1 MSVPENNT
9 KSKQADTSD
18 ATADYVVQVTAT
30 ELRRLRGD
38 SQAVHLWCI
47 LLTYADW
54 DTGKCHPSRSTLAT
68 DMGVSTDTVDRARG
82 RLQAVGLLA
91 TEQRKDQNGNHTSNE
106 YTLIRQ
112 RVSAPQ
118 RIGMGTAADRV
129 SANLPIGYGQPCGE
143 GMGTDADQTNTRGTS
158 TSERVP
164 VNKKEHAANAAAPA
178 GLLAFVDCWN
188 TNCPEGKQTR
198 RDPPTTSVLRG
209 WKRLAKEPEL
219 RQAFTDLERLGAAI
233 RKATWAREQP
243 WFTAESL
250 FAKDSNRLQWKIE
263 KLLRGDYDGENGH
276 ANSKRAPLQT
286 RGLRYDPA
294 APIADHL

>member
-1 MSVPENNT
+1 MSVPHDTPE
-9 KSKQADTSD
+9 SKQADSSD

-54 DTGKCHPSRSTLAT
+54 TTGKCHPSRSTLAT
-68 DMGVSTDTVDRARG
+68 EMGASTDTVDRTRR
-82 RLQAVGLLA
+82 RLQEAGLLETA
-91 TEQRKDQNGNHTSNE
+91 QRKDDTGNHTSNE

-118 RIGMGTAADRV
+118 RIGMGTPAERVAAGAR
-129 SANLPIGYGQPCGE
+129 E
-143 GMGTDADQTNTRGTS
+143 GIRWAADQTNTRGTN
-158 TSERVP
+158 TKERVP
-164 VNKKEHAANAAAPA
+164 VNKKTSPNKF
-178 GLLAFVDCWN
+178 GDDDLALASFMVEVVSRIQK
-188 TNCPEGKQTR
+188 P
-198 RDPPTTSVLRG
+198 
-209 WKRLAKEPEL
+209 AKEPNVENWADTIRLMRERDGRTIEQIREL
-219 RQAFTDLERLGAAI
+219 FIWANEHHFWKANI
-233 RKATWAREQP
+233 RSPEKLREQ
-243 WFTAESL
+243 W
-250 FAKDSNRLQWKIE
+250 DRLTIQKQE
-263 KLLRGDYDGENGH
+263 GNGH